1 MIETL
6 TMIKIITNTC
16 CVTLIGDRIVS
27 VTINME
33 HMVLED
39 ALTILSYASSYPIK
53 LLLMR
58 ERRRQHLSTNDDAR
72 ADEDGNEEEEEAE
85 EAAFSISRFQHLFR
99 SQSVEGLSTI
109 QSRNASFHLR
119 DDFPP
124 FIGDGRWSADVECR
138 RKKTRSALTDDH
150 FRSTTSRS
158 DDDWA
163 RWKNQSQMTLRFSG
177 CSLIAH
183 AGSLGNTSSRG
194 STLNSIAADVR
205 HRRIN
210 CLDLSRIPEAAA
222 AAADSCLFMKSRTA
236 SRLGLMSVGLG
247 RHGPEKFSSVQAIV
261 GQGDRKKGS
270 NCDSLPLSTGSPLK
284 FLDGRSVSDGD
295 LLHDTRNR
303 WPQFSLVR
311 QKNVPSSNAGEDLNT
326 NPSAFSTQQT
336 SHPNPVLSAAA
347 AAQSTPNDAFSCE
360 EGATPENAGENG
372 SERVEQPDSEILFD
386 APKSNS
392 VPAES
397 ESDEINRDQKQPQ
410 PQLLDQNANV
420 ECHYLRL

>member
-1 MIETL
+1 M
-6 TMIKIITNTC
+6 
-16 CVTLIGDRIVS
+16 S

-72 ADEDGNEEEEEAE
+72 TDEDGNVEEEDKEE
-85 EAAFSISRFQHLFR
+85 EAAFSVSRLQHLFR
-99 SQSVEGLSTI
+99 SQSVEELSTI

-158 DDDWA
+158 DDDWV
-163 RWKNQSQMTLRFSG
+163 RWKNQTQMTLRFSG

-194 STLNSIAADVR
+194 STLSSIAADVR

-222 AAADSCLFMKSRTA
+222 ADSCLFIKSRTA
-236 SRLGLMSVGLG
+236 SRLGLMSVGLN
-247 RHGPEKFSSVQAIV
+247 RHCPEKFSSVQAIV
-261 GQGDRKKGS
+261 RQGDGKEFKEGS
-270 NCDSLPLSTGSPLK
+270 NCDSLPLSTGTPMK
-284 FLDGRSVSDGD
+284 FIDGRSVSDGD

-303 WPQFSLVR
+303 WQQLRLVR
-311 QKNVPSSNAGEDLNT
+311 QKFDPSSNAREDLNT
-326 NPSAFSTQQT
+326 NPLAFSTQQT
-336 SHPNPVLSAAA
+336 SHPNPMLSVA
-347 AAQSTPNDAFSCE
+347 AAQSRPNDAFSCK
-360 EGATPENAGENG
+360 EGAPENAGENE
-372 SERVEQPDSEILFD
+372 SERVEQPDSEILFE

-397 ESDEINRDQKQPQ
+397 ESDEINRDQKKPQ

-420 ECHYLRL
+420 ECHYLHL